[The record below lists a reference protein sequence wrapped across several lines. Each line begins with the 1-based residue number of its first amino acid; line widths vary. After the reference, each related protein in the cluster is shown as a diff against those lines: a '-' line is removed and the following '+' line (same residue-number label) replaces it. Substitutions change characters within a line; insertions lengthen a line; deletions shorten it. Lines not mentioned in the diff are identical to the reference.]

1 VAQNGKLGVSRF
13 FGSRKNEPTSKLKF
27 LSCKMDFCN
36 NKSGFSIWQ
45 ESELPL
51 IRRLVETFQI
61 AHQINK
67 ELNL

>member
-13 FGSRKNEPTSKLKF
+13 FGSRNNEPIPKLKF

-36 NKSGFSIWQ
+36 DKSGFSIGQ
-45 ESELPL
+45 KSELPL
-51 IRRLVETFQI
+51 IRRQVETFQI
-61 AHQINK
+61 AHQLNK

>member
-1 VAQNGKLGVSRF
+1 
-13 FGSRKNEPTSKLKF
+13 
-27 LSCKMDFCN
+27 MYFCN
-36 NKSGFSIWQ
+36 NKSGFSIWR